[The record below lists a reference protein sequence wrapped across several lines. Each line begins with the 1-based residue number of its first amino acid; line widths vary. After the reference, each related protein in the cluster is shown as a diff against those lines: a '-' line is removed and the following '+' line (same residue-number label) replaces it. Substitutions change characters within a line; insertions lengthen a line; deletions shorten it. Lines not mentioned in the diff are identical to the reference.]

1 MSSKPLKTIIYIRKP
16 NAEQKMIYEV
26 LYRLVILVTR
36 DAKLRLVGVL
46 IDSDSYIWQRP
57 LLKSM
62 YESKKID
69 CIVCDDLSELC
80 TDTKTY
86 LEIMMLSDKGL
97 DVMVFD
103 GGSGLVKIK

>member
-1 MSSKPLKTIIYIRKP
+1 MIQKSKKTIIYIRKLD
-16 NAEQKMIYEV
+16 EDIKSIYEA
-26 LYRLVILVTR
+26 LYRLVILVTK
-36 DAKLRLVGVL
+36 DTSMRLVGVL
-46 IDSDSYIWQRP
+46 IDSDHYIWQRP

-69 CIVCDDLSELC
+69 CIVCDELSELC

-97 DVMVFD
+97 SVMVFD
-103 GGSGLVKIK
+103 GGNALVEIK